1 MRTINRCLHYNSAN
15 SASMLAAQRLYGADL
30 MYMWSRTGPGG
41 GEWQNEVGK
50 WATQEDK
57 YWTDTEDSE
66 KREEIQIHHRREKL
80 EGKTQRTF
88 KTCPH
93 HGSMTRDIVALFP
106 NMYALQNSHDFITF
120 TPWIWVFALGVLPLL
135 REEGEQWAVSRLRSQ
150 IRQRTQPVKVCPRRE
165 EKARPDF
172 KIINCLYLVKCQVRG
187 QQQKINEYQKVK
199 CRESSGREKVSS
211 KVGK

>member
-57 YWTDTEDSE
+57 YWTDTEHSE

-88 KTCPH
+88 WNLST
-93 HGSMTRDIVALFP
+93 SR
-106 NMYALQNSHDFITF
+106 QHDAWYRCSISQHVC
-120 TPWIWVFALGVLPLL
+120 TPEQPWFYHIHSLDWVFALGVLPLL